1 MSELD
6 DAVRRWAQGVYPVEA
21 GAELLIRQGKAI
33 FEGAPWLRES
43 GDGRGQRMVS
53 IDTDALRAEIAR
65 WSGTERRVAGVALSL
80 IGDRYAVNLY
90 EAATGLDPEQLEL
103 VLAAISH
110 AAGSHETPSK
120 IRGYSGPVNAYPWPE
135 RLNSIG
141 STSRPSRA
149 VAHEQGDASGGP
161 SRTL

>member
-33 FEGAPWLRES
+33 FEGAPWLRDIGPE
-43 GDGRGQRMVS
+43 GGQRMVAIGPETLWMES
-53 IDTDALRAEIAR
+53 RS
-65 WSGTERRVAGVALSL
+65 WSGSERRLADVAVSL
-80 IGDRYAVNLY
+80 LDSEPMVNLHD
-90 EAATGLDPEQLEL
+90 AVTGLDPEQLEL

-120 IRGYSGPVNAYPWPE
+120 IRGYSGPVNAHPWPE

-141 STSRPSRA
+141 STSRPNRA
-149 VAHEQGDASGGP
+149 VAHDPGDASGGP

>member
-43 GDGRGQRMVS
+43 GAGRGQRMVS
-53 IDTDALRAEIAR
+53 IDTDALRAETAR

-120 IRGYSGPVNAYPWPE
+120 IRGYSGAVNAHPWPE

-141 STSRPSRA
+141 STSRPNRA

>member
-43 GDGRGQRMVS
+43 GAGRGQRMVS
-53 IDTDALRAEIAR
+53 IDTDALKAETAR

-80 IGDRYAVNLY
+80 IEDRYAVNLY

-103 VLAAISH
+103 VLAAVSH

-120 IRGYSGPVNAYPWPE
+120 IRGYSGPVNAHPWPE
-135 RLNSIG
+135 RLNTIG
-141 STSRPSRA
+141 STSRPNRA
-149 VAHEQGDASGGP
+149 AAHEQGDTGGGH

>member
-43 GDGRGQRMVS
+43 GAGRGQRMVS
-53 IDTDALRAEIAR
+53 IDTDALRAETAR

-103 VLAAISH
+103 VLAALSH

-120 IRGYSGPVNAYPWPE
+120 IRGYSGPVNAHPWPE

-141 STSRPSRA
+141 STSRPNRA

>member
-33 FEGAPWLRES
+33 YEGAPWLRES
-43 GDGRGQRMVS
+43 GAGRGQRMVS
-53 IDTDALRAEIAR
+53 IDTDALKAETAR

-103 VLAAISH
+103 VLAAVSH
-110 AAGSHETPSK
+110 AAGSHETPSR
-120 IRGYSGPVNAYPWPE
+120 IRGYSGPVDAHPWPE
-135 RLNSIG
+135 RLNTIG
-141 STSRPSRA
+141 STPRPNRA
-149 VAHEQGDASGGP
+149 VAHEQSDAGGGP
-161 SRTL
+161 SQTL

>member
-1 MSELD
+1 MTELEN
-6 DAVRRWAQGVYPVEA
+6 AVRRWAQGVYPVEA

-33 FEGAPWLRES
+33 YEGAPWLREV
-43 GDGRGQRMVS
+43 GAEVGQRMVE
-53 IDTDALRAEIAR
+53 IDHVKLSSWSRA
-65 WSGTERRVAGVALSL
+65 WSGSERRIVDVATSL
-80 IGDRYAVNLY
+80 LYRRGRVNLHD
-90 EAATGLDPEQLEL
+90 AVTGLDPEQLEL

-120 IRGYSGPVNAYPWPE
+120 IRGYSGPVNAHPWPE

-141 STSRPSRA
+141 STSRPNRA
-149 VAHEQGDASGGP
+149 VVHEQGDASGGP